1 MNGATAVG
9 PGGKAAAAAAPLRLQ
24 HYLVMAGV
32 AAAVV
37 LACVRYAPPASG
49 YGLLAAVTPPSESA
63 AARIGAVA
71 VARAADG
78 GEAAAAVRDDLH
90 DQVAPPQPASA
101 KVVIFNFGDS
111 NSDTGGMAAVNGM
124 NINLPEGRT
133 FFRRPTGRLSDGRL
147 VIDFICESLHTPYL
161 SPYLKALGA
170 DFRNG
175 VNFAI
180 GGSTATPGGSP
191 FSLDVQLHQWL
202 YFRAR
207 SMEMINLGQ
216 RPPIDRDGFR
226 RAIYTIDIGQNDL
239 SAYMHLPF
247 EQVVAKIPA
256 IVAQIKYTI
265 ETLYSHGAR
274 KFWIHGTGALG
285 CLPQK
290 LAIPRDDADA
300 GLDAHGCLKTYN
312 AAARRFNAQLAE
324 AIGQLRQRMVDAALV
339 FVDMYAIKYD
349 LVANHTAHG
358 IARPLMACCGHGGP
372 PYNYNHFKACMSAE
386 MQLCDVD
393 ARFVSWDGVHFTE
406 AANAIVAAKVL
417 TGDYSTPRVTIASL
431 VNSTLVP
438 NDG

>member
-1 MNGATAVG
+1 MTSGGAGAVAA
-9 PGGKAAAAAAPLRLQ
+9 GGAKAAAVPLRLH

-32 AAAVV
+32 GAAVV
-37 LACVRYAPPASG
+37 LACLRYAPDAG
-49 YGLLAAVTPPSESA
+49 FLAVAPPVEAATAVA
-63 AARIGAVA
+63 A
-71 VARAADG
+71 VARA
-78 GEAAAAVRDDLH
+78 EAAEAVGAGRDD
-90 DQVAPPQPASA
+90 DPAPARPSSSSS
-101 KVVIFNFGDS
+101 VIIFNFGDS

-124 NINLPEGRT
+124 NLNLPEGRT

-170 DFRNG
+170 DFSNG

-207 SMEMINLGQ
+207 SMEMMNLGQ
-216 RPPIDRDGFR
+216 RPPIDREGFR
-226 RAIYTIDIGQNDL
+226 KAIYTIDVGQNDI
-239 SAYMHLPF
+239 SAYMHLPYD
-247 EQVVAKIPA
+247 QVLAKIPSF
-256 IVAQIKYTI
+256 VAQIKYTI

-290 LAIPRDDADA
+290 LAIPRDGDTD
-300 GLDAHGCLKTYN
+300 LDAHGCLKTYN
-312 AAARRFNAQLAE
+312 NAAKRFNKLLSE
-324 AIGQLRQRMVDAALV
+324 ACSQLRRRMVDAALV
-339 FVDMYAIKYD
+339 VVDMYTIKYD
-349 LVANHTAHG
+349 LVANHTLHG
-358 IARPLMACCGHGGP
+358 IDKPLMACCGYGGP

-386 MQLCDVD
+386 MQLCDVGT
-393 ARFVSWDGVHFTE
+393 RFVSWDGVHLTE

-417 TGDYSTPRVTIASL
+417 TGDYSTPRVTIARL
-431 VNSTLVP
+431 VNSTLP
-438 NDG
+438 NDD

>member
-1 MNGATAVG
+1 
-9 PGGKAAAAAAPLRLQ
+9 
-24 HYLVMAGV
+24 
-32 AAAVV
+32 
-37 LACVRYAPPASG
+37 
-49 YGLLAAVTPPSESA
+49 
-63 AARIGAVA
+63 
-71 VARAADG
+71 
-78 GEAAAAVRDDLH
+78 
-90 DQVAPPQPASA
+90 
-101 KVVIFNFGDS
+101 
-111 NSDTGGMAAVNGM
+111 MAAVNGM
-124 NINLPEGRT
+124 NLNLPEGRT

-175 VNFAI
+175 ANFAI
-180 GGSTATPGGSP
+180 GGSTASPGGSP

-202 YFRAR
+202 YFRDR

-216 RPPIDRDGFR
+216 KPPVDRDGFR

-247 EQVVAKIPA
+247 DQVVAKIPSV
-256 IVAQIKYTI
+256 VAQIKYTI
-265 ETLYSHGAR
+265 ETLYAHGAR

-290 LAIPRDDADA
+290 LAIPRDGDAD
-300 GLDAHGCLKTYN
+300 LDAHGCLKTYN
-312 AAARRFNAQLAE
+312 AAARRFNALLAGACAE
-324 AIGQLRQRMVDAALV
+324 LRRRMVDAALV
-339 FVDMYAIKYD
+339 FVDVYAAKYD

-358 IARPLMACCGHGGP
+358 IARPLMACCGYGGP

-386 MQLCDVD
+386 MQLCDVG

-417 TGDYSTPRVTIASL
+417 TGDYSTPRGITIASL
-431 VNSTLVP
+431 VNSTLMAS

>member
-1 MNGATAVG
+1 MTSGAG
-9 PGGKAAAAAAPLRLQ
+9 PAKAAAVTPLRLQ

-32 AAAVV
+32 AAAVT
-37 LACVRYAPPASG
+37 LACLRYGSGFLLADAPP
-49 YGLLAAVTPPSESA
+49 P
-63 AARIGAVA
+63 
-71 VARAADG
+71 ARAAADVPA
-78 GEAAAAVRDDLH
+78 GEERPP
-90 DQVAPPQPASA
+90 APPPS
-101 KVVIFNFGDS
+101 VVIFNFGDS

-207 SMEMINLGQ
+207 SMEMINLGTQ
-216 RPPIDRDGFR
+216 RPPIDRQGFR
-226 RAIYTIDIGQNDL
+226 EAIYTIDIGQNDL
-239 SAYMHLPF
+239 SAYMHLPYD
-247 EQVVAKIPA
+247 QVVAKLPA
-256 IVAQIKYTI
+256 VVAQIKYTV
-265 ETLYSHGAR
+265 EALYSHGAR

-290 LAIPRDDADA
+290 LAIPRDGDGDL
-300 GLDAHGCLKTYN
+300 LDAHGCLKAYN
-312 AAARRFNAQLAE
+312 AAARRFNALLGE
-324 AIGQLRQRMVDAALV
+324 ACALLRRRMVDAALV

-349 LVANHTAHG
+349 LVANHTAHR
-358 IARPLMACCGHGGP
+358 IEAPLMACCGYGGP

-386 MQLCDVD
+386 MQLCDVG
-393 ARFVSWDGVHFTE
+393 ARFISWDGVHFTE

-417 TGDYSTPRVTIASL
+417 TGEYSTPPRVTIASL
-431 VNSTLVP
+431 VNSTLP

>member
-1 MNGATAVG
+1 
-9 PGGKAAAAAAPLRLQ
+9 
-24 HYLVMAGV
+24 MAGV

-37 LACVRYAPPASG
+37 LACLRYAPDAAAG
-49 YGLLAAVTPPSESA
+49 YGFLAVAPPVE
-63 AARIGAVA
+63 AARVAA

-78 GEAAAAVRDDLH
+78 GDADAAGARDDP
-90 DQVAPPQPASA
+90 APARPSS
-101 KVVIFNFGDS
+101 VVIFNFGDS

-124 NINLPEGRT
+124 NLNLPEGRT

-170 DFRNG
+170 DFSNG

-216 RPPIDRDGFR
+216 RPPIDREGFR
-226 RAIYTIDIGQNDL
+226 KAIYTIDIGQNDI
-239 SAYMHLPF
+239 SAYMHLPYDH
-247 EQVVAKIPA
+247 VLAKIPGF
-256 IVAQIKYTI
+256 VAQIKYTI

-290 LAIPRDDADA
+290 LAFPRDDDTD
-300 GLDAHGCLKTYN
+300 LDAHGCLNTYN
-312 AAARRFNAQLAE
+312 AAAKRFNALLSDAC
-324 AIGQLRQRMVDAALV
+324 AQLRRRMVDAALV
-339 FVDMYAIKYD
+339 FVDMYTIKYD
-349 LVANHTAHG
+349 LVANHTMHG
-358 IARPLMACCGHGGP
+358 IEKPLMVCCGYGGP

-386 MQLCDVD
+386 MQLCDVG
-393 ARFVSWDGVHFTE
+393 ARFISWDGVHLTE

-417 TGDYSTPRVTIASL
+417 TGDYSTPRVTIARL
-431 VNSTLVP
+431 VNSTPP
-438 NDG
+438 NDD

>member
-1 MNGATAVG
+1 MSGGGVTGA
-9 PGGKAAAAAAPLRLQ
+9 GKVPSLRLQ

-32 AAAVV
+32 AAAAVV
-37 LACVRYAPPASG
+37 ACLRYAPAAAG
-49 YGLLAAVTPPSESA
+49 YGFLLSAPAVMPAGTE
-63 AARIGAVA
+63 RGAVR
-71 VARAADG
+71 VAADDA
-78 GEAAAAVRDDLH
+78 ERPP
-90 DQVAPPQPASA
+90 APARRSS
-101 KVVIFNFGDS
+101 VVIFNFGDS

-124 NINLPEGRT
+124 NLVLPEGRT
-133 FFRRPTGRLSDGRL
+133 FFRRATGRLSDGRL

-170 DFRNG
+170 DFSNG

-191 FSLDVQLHQWL
+191 FSLDVQFHQFL

-207 SMEMINLGQ
+207 SMELINLGQ
-216 RPPIDRDGFR
+216 RPPIDRQGFR
-226 RAIYTIDIGQNDL
+226 NAIYTIDIGQNDL

-247 EQVVAKIPA
+247 DQVLAKIPGV
-256 IVAQIKYTI
+256 VAQIKYTI
-265 ETLYSHGAR
+265 EALYSHGAR

-290 LAIPRDDADA
+290 LAIPRDDDKD
-300 GLDAHGCLKTYN
+300 LDAHGCLKTYN
-312 AAARRFNAQLAE
+312 TAAQRFNAL
-324 AIGQLRQRMVDAALV
+324 LRAACDTLRNRMVDAAIV
-339 FVDMYAIKYD
+339 FVDMFAIKYD
-349 LVANHTAHG
+349 LVANHSAHG
-358 IARPLMACCGHGGP
+358 IERPLMACCGHGGP

-386 MQLCDVD
+386 MQLCDVG
-393 ARFVSWDGVHFTE
+393 ARFVSWDGVHLTE

-431 VNSTLVP
+431 VNSTLP